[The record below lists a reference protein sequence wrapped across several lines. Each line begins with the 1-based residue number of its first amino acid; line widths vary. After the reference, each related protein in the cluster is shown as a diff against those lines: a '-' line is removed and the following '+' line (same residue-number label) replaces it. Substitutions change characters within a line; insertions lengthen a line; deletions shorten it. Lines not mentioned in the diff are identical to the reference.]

1 MPAHAM
7 SRTSCRRSG
16 EIFVRCFFSLSLYS
30 THIHTKRTANATTD
44 RTAPTFTACQ
54 MCVPA
59 VSKASRT
66 LMPIRPNATPVNSS
80 STVSQKEWPVRRSSA
95 VMVEREDIST
105 AAMTIAITP
114 EAWIA
119 SQPA

>member
-1 MPAHAM
+1 
-7 SRTSCRRSG
+7 
-16 EIFVRCFFSLSLYS
+16 
-30 THIHTKRTANATTD
+30 
-44 RTAPTFTACQ
+44 

-59 VSKASRT
+59 VSSASRT

-80 STVSQKEWPVRRSSA
+80 STVSQKKCPVRRSSA

-105 AAMTIAITP
+105 AAMTIAMTP
-114 EAWIA
+114 EASMA